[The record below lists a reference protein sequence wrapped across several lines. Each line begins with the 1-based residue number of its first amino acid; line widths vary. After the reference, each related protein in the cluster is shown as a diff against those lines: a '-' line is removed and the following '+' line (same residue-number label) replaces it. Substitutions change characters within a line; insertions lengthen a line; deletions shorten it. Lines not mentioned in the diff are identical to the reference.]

1 MQEIAAKRY
10 ANALFEAGVE
20 ENKLDLFL
28 EQLETISSVYKNNED
43 LSMFLNH
50 PTITVEEKIK
60 VIENIF
66 KKNIDEDIMK
76 LIDLLVENNRINEV
90 VLVFENFKRLVQE
103 HKGIKIAYATTA
115 VKMSKEEVK
124 SLESKLSA
132 KYNLKVIVENSI
144 DESIIGGVYLKIDD
158 EVIDGTIK
166 GSLENIQKE
175 VMKQGGEV
183 RA

>member
-10 ANALFEAGVE
+10 AHALFEAGVDSDKLDIFLDQLGLVSVVYK
-20 ENKLDLFL
+20 ENK
-28 EQLETISSVYKNNED
+28 D
-43 LSMFLNH
+43 LSVFLDH
-50 PTITVEEKIK
+50 PTISIEEKIS
-60 VIENIF
+60 VIKNIF
-66 KKNIDEDIMK
+66 KGNCDEEVLK
-76 LIDLLVENNRINEV
+76 LIVLLMQHGRINEV
-90 VLVFENFKRLVQE
+90 SLVYAGYKKLYQE
-103 HKGIKIAYATTA
+103 HKGIKVAYATTA
-115 VKMSKEEVK
+115 IAMTEDEIK

-132 KYNLKVIVENSI
+132 KYNLKVIVENLV

-166 GSLENIQKE
+166 GSLEKIQKE

>member
-10 ANALFEAGVE
+10 ANALFQAGIQ

-28 EQLETISSVYKNNED
+28 EQLGDVSSAYKSSEE

-50 PTITVEEKIK
+50 PTITIEEKTS
-60 VIENIF
+60 VIENVF
-66 KKNIDEDIMK
+66 KENLDEEIIK
-76 LIDLLVENNRINEV
+76 LIILLIEHGRSDETT
-90 VLVFENFKRLVQE
+90 LVFENFKRLVQE

-115 VKMSKEEVK
+115 VKMTEDEIKDLEV
-124 SLESKLSA
+124 KLSA
-132 KYNLKVIVENSI
+132 KYDLKVIVENSV
-144 DESIIGGVYLKIDD
+144 DKSIIGGVYLKVDD

>member
-10 ANALFEAGVE
+10 ATALFEAGIDQK
-20 ENKLDLFL
+20 NIDLLL
-28 EQLETISSVYKNNED
+28 EQLETVSDLYKQNKD

-50 PTITVEEKIK
+50 PTISIEEKTS

-66 KKNIDEDIMK
+66 KGNVDEEIVK
-76 LIDLLVENNRINEV
+76 LIILLIKHGRANETT
-90 VLVFENFKRLVQE
+90 LVYTNFKKLVDE
-103 HKGIKIAYATTA
+103 YKGIKTAYATTA
-115 VKMSKEEVK
+115 IKMSESEVK
-124 SLESKLSA
+124 ELEAKLSA
-132 KYNLKVIVENSI
+132 KYNLKVIVENMV

-166 GSLENIQKE
+166 GNLEKIQKE

>member
-20 ENKLDLFL
+20 SKKLDLFL
-28 EQLETISSVYKNNED
+28 EQLETISSIYKDNED
-43 LSMFLNH
+43 LNVFLNH
-50 PTITVEEKIK
+50 PTITIEEKIT

-66 KKNIDEDIMK
+66 KGNIDEEIMK
-76 LIDLLVENNRINEV
+76 LIILLVENNRINET
-90 VLVFENFKRLVQE
+90 VLVFEDFKKLVQKYE
-103 HKGIKIAYATTA
+103 GIKVAYATTA
-115 VKMSKEEVK
+115 VKMSKDEIK
-124 SLESKLSA
+124 SLEKKLSA
-132 KYNLKVIVENSI
+132 KYNLKVIVENLI

-175 VMKQGGEV
+175 VMK
-183 RA
+183 